1 MTATASL
8 TYKDLRSYLDAVDKL
23 GELRIVNGAD
33 WDLELGAITE
43 VAARAT
49 KPKVLLFDNIKG
61 YPNGFRVL
69 TNPVC
74 SAATTAL
81 AFGLDPKLNG
91 LDIIRAWKEKL
102 ASQKPLKPVEVSNGP
117 ITENVDSGDKVDLLK
132 FPTPRW
138 HEYDGGRY
146 IGTGCMVIMQ
156 DPEENWTNVG
166 TYRVCVHDK
175 NTLGIWISPGKHGRL
190 IREKYWSQGKAC
202 PVVISFGQDPVL
214 AKVASWYE
222 PWGVSEL
229 EIAGWLFGEPVKFV
243 RGADTGLP
251 IPATSELAVEGFIV
265 PPKEDSRA
273 EGPFGE
279 WTGYYASG
287 TRNEPVVKVKN
298 VFFRNNPIILGM
310 PPGISGKSVALSA
323 ANVWL
328 ALENAGVTD
337 VKGVWEYQTRYI
349 TVISIEQKYGGH
361 AKRAAMAMLGS
372 TYGYHR
378 RFVIIVDEDVDP
390 SNIDD
395 VLWAVST
402 RCDPATAINIINEA
416 WSTPL
421 DPRIAP
427 DARSARNF
435 TNSVAIINACRPY
448 HWKDQYAK
456 TCYFPE
462 ETRRKTLEKWKDV
475 LRLE

>member
-1 MTATASL
+1 MSTTSSL
-8 TYKDLRSYLDAVDKL
+8 AYKDLRGYIDAIEEI
-23 GELRIVNGAD
+23 GELRLVKGAD

-49 KPKVLLFDNIKG
+49 NPKVLLFDDIKG
-61 YPNGFRVL
+61 YPSGFRVL

-81 AFGLDPKLNG
+81 AFGLDPKLTG
-91 LDIIRAWKEKL
+91 LEIIRAWKEKL
-102 ASQKPLKPVEVSNGP
+102 GSQKPLKPVAVSNGP
-117 ITENVDSGDKVDLLK
+117 ITENLDSGNQVDLLK

-138 HEYDGGRY
+138 HEADGGRY

-166 TYRVCVHDK
+166 TYRVCVHDH

-190 IREKYWSQGKAC
+190 IREKYWSQGRAC

-243 RGADTGLP
+243 RGAETGLP
-251 IPATSELAVEGFIV
+251 IPASSELAVEGYIV

-298 VFFRNNPIILGM
+298 VFYRNNPI
-310 PPGISGKSVALSA
+310 
-323 ANVWL
+323 
-328 ALENAGVTD
+328 
-337 VKGVWEYQTRYI
+337 
-349 TVISIEQKYGGH
+349 
-361 AKRAAMAMLGS
+361 
-372 TYGYHR
+372 
-378 RFVIIVDEDVDP
+378 
-390 SNIDD
+390 
-395 VLWAVST
+395 
-402 RCDPATAINIINEA
+402 TAINIINEA

-427 DARSARNF
+427 DARAARNF
-435 TNSVAIINACRPY
+435 TNSVAIVNACRPY

-462 ETRRKTLEKWKDV
+462 ETRRQTLEKWKDV